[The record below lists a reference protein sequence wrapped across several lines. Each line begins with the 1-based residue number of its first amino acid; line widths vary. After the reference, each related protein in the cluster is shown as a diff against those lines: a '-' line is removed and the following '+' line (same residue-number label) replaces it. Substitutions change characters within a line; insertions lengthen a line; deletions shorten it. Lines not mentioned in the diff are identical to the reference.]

1 MGLGRADAS
10 STEKAQNERG
20 KLMKRMFLVI
30 AVVCLA
36 SRCASVA
43 HGRYQQVPVNS
54 SPSGA
59 NVSVDCGNGTQA
71 AGQTPVTVNLKRN
84 AEPCTLA
91 VSKDGYED
99 AKVAFAK
106 SISGWT
112 WGNLAIGGIIGW
124 IVDGADGA
132 MYNRVPDTVSVN
144 LTKK

>member
-1 MGLGRADAS
+1 MTKG
-10 STEKAQNERG
+10 EM
-20 KLMKRMFLVI
+20 MKRLIVMI
-30 AVVCLA
+30 GVVGLA

-59 NVSVDCGNGTQA
+59 NVSVDCGNGTKD

-132 MYNRVPDTVSVN
+132 IYNRVPDTVSVN

>member
-1 MGLGRADAS
+1 VRLIREGKTDEEIDADD
-10 STEKAQNERG
+10 R
-20 KLMKRMFLVI
+20 RDV
-30 AVVCLA
+30 
-36 SRCASVA
+36 SRVALRVLA

-54 SPSGA
+54 SPSAA

-84 AEPCTLA
+84 AEPCTLS

-132 MYNRVPDTVSVN
+132 IYNRVPDTVSVN

>member
-1 MGLGRADAS
+1 
-10 STEKAQNERG
+10 
-20 KLMKRMFLVI
+20 MKRMFLVI
-30 AVVCLA
+30 AIVGLSA
-36 SRCASVA
+36 RCASVA

-59 NVSVDCGNGTQA
+59 DVSVDCGNGTQA

-132 MYNRVPDTVSVN
+132 IYNRVPDTVSVN

>member
-1 MGLGRADAS
+1 M
-10 STEKAQNERG
+10 K
-20 KLMKRMFLVI
+20 KLFLVI
-30 AVVCLA
+30 AALCFA
-36 SRCASVA
+36 SGCASVA

-59 NVSVDCGNGTQA
+59 DVSVDCGNGTKA

-91 VSKDGYED
+91 ISKDGYED

-124 IVDGADGA
+124 IIDGADGA
-132 MYNRVPDTVSVN
+132 IYNRVPDTVSVN

>member
-1 MGLGRADAS
+1 
-10 STEKAQNERG
+10 
-20 KLMKRMFLVI
+20 MKRMILAI
-30 AVVCLA
+30 AVLCLA

-59 NVSVDCGNGTQA
+59 NVSVDCGKGTQA

-112 WGNLAIGGIIGW
+112 WGNLVIGGIIGW
-124 IVDGADGA
+124 IIDGADGA
-132 MYNRVPDTVSVN
+132 IYNRVPDTVQVN